1 MNESITKRRP
11 ASGRALLAA
20 ISLSILGASIESAST
35 PKTVKH
41 SALVE
46 LISYLNPFATR
57 A

>member
-1 MNESITKRRP
+1 MNERTTKRHP
-11 ASGRALLAA
+11 SSGRALLAA
-20 ISLSILGASIESAST
+20 ISLSILGASVESAST
-35 PKTVKH
+35 PKPVTR

>member
-1 MNESITKRRP
+1 MNECITKRRP
-11 ASGRALLAA
+11 SSGRALLAA
-20 ISLSILGASIESAST
+20 ISLSILGASVESAST
-35 PKTVKH
+35 PKPVTH